1 MEFIRVFTNPKRCMQ
16 RLGFLKPLVWRA
28 SQSAT
33 NNLST
38 LGKELI
44 ASVSQKVSIT
54 LSPHLEEYIKAVLT
68 DPIYRNIRTIA
79 SKPVEDTLDKP
90 KVQIELQDLYL
101 ANSELPSRR
110 GKLINDDWNKYPYL
124 ALNLG
129 LLRKGTYSLLVRGQS
144 FLSLVSDS
152 EKKVFGKPGGIP
164 FNEGSNP
171 FQLTIPQR
179 LLLLFS
185 FIEGDGDV
193 LKWLYEKLL
202 PLSEPI
208 TDRETGG
215 YLPEIYR
222 AIIKE
227 YRPKSRSGD
236 DLLRIQRLLDTAD
249 KIERWTRAKPTGS
262 KDILMQSVTPRLE
275 PFVDLGLLSKPDP
288 FAYRYKITDAIK
300 TFFESLINSESI
312 DHFLHYSFFKTAN
325 KAFNLNGE
333 NRPDRET
340 ILPAIQKAYTVLKSP
355 LGYVPILEVALL
367 AGIYSITE
375 SGSYFEISEVKD
387 TLRFL
392 QKEKPNLVRFNV
404 DRWGALTFVKF
415 NNDIMKVVGA

>member
-16 RLGFLKPLVWRA
+16 RLGFLKPLIWRA
-28 SQSAT
+28 AQSAT

-152 EKKVFGKPGGIP
+152 EKKVFGKPGSIP

-208 TDRETGG
+208 ADRETGG

-222 AIIKE
+222 AIIKG
-227 YRPKSRSGD
+227 YRTKARSGD

-275 PFVDLGLLSKPDP
+275 PFVDLGLLFKSDP
-288 FAYRYKITDAIK
+288 FAYRYQITDVTKI
-300 TFFESLINSESI
+300 FFESFINSESI
-312 DHFLHYSFFKTAN
+312 DHFLHYSFFEATN

-333 NRPDRET
+333 HRTDRET
-340 ILPAIQKAYTVLKSP
+340 ILTAIQKAYTVLKSP
-355 LGYVPILEVALL
+355 LGYVPILEMALL

-375 SGSYFEISEVKD
+375 TGTYFELAESLD
-387 TLRFL
+387 TLKSL
-392 QKEKPNLVRFNV
+392 QKEKPELVRFNV
-404 DRWGALTFVKF
+404 DRWGTLTFVKF
-415 NNDIMKVVGA
+415 NSDIMKVVGG